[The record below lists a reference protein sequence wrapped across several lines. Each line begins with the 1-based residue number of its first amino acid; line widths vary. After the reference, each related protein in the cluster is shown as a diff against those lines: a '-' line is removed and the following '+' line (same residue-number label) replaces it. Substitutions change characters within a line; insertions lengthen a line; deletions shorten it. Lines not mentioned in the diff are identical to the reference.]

1 MYKFTTNKPGSD
13 KVGPHKCIP
22 LPVIHRLLWPGVK
35 VFAELL
41 KKTTDTN
48 ERVQEKAEEGL
59 QGPML

>member
-1 MYKFTTNKPGSD
+1 
-13 KVGPHKCIP
+13 
-22 LPVIHRLLWPGVK
+22 